1 MTLMDTCRDPAAT
14 EDPYPRVRCVRTHR
28 FRDEVRG
35 GRLEVVTASPG
46 LSFSVDTARAEA
58 AAGLPELLVA
68 IHTSRQSCS
77 KAGKRDIY
85 ASLGVIRGIPV

>member
-28 FRDEVRG
+28 FRDEVQLG
-35 GRLEVVTASPG
+35 VVTHRSG

-58 AAGLPELLVA
+58 AAALAALGLY
-68 IHTSRQSCS
+68 
-77 KAGKRDIY
+77 D
-85 ASLGVIRGIPV
+85 